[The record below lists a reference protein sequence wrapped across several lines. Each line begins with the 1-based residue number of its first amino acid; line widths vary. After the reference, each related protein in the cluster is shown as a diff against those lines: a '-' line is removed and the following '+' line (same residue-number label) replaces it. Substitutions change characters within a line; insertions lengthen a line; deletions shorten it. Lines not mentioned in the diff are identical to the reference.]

1 MIRFFDPAKDYLRFK
16 KEYDAAWE
24 SVNTRGD
31 LILRK
36 DVEEFEER
44 LADYVGTKYAVALS
58 SGTDAIYLSLKALG
72 ITGRV
77 ALPSHTFKA
86 TCGAVL
92 NAGATPVIYDMEGT
106 EEEEVDAHI
115 PVHIAGEISPF
126 HVSKELP
133 VIEDACQAIGAVK
146 NPTSQAQ
153 CWSFYPAKILGAKG
167 DAGAITTNSLSLY
180 EYAKEARNHFKTDNR
195 DFGGNHRM
203 DNLQAALLNVKIKY
217 IDEILARRK
226 EIAERYLDKLRG
238 VGLPDNQEGRVWQ
251 DFIVRTEKRD
261 ALYDFLK
268 EQGAESIKNEYPF
281 SPKYPKLPLTAKYE
295 AETLR
300 IPCNENLTDE
310 EVNTVI
316 EKVNSWSK

>member
-1 MIRFFDPAKDYLRFK
+1 MIRFFDPAKDYFRFK

-36 DVEEFEER
+36 DVKEFEEQ
-44 LADYVGTKYAVALS
+44 LADYMGTKYAVALS

-92 NAGATPVIYDMEGT
+92 NAGAIPVIYDMEGIQ
-106 EEEEVDAHI
+106 EEVDAHI

-126 HVSKELP
+126 YVSKEIP
-133 VIEDACQAIGAVK
+133 VIEDACQAFGAVK
-146 NPTSQAQ
+146 NPTSEIQ

-167 DAGAITTNSLSLY
+167 DAGAITTNDPKIADY
-180 EYAKEARNHFKTDNR
+180 IKEARNHFKTDNR

-226 EIAERYLDKLRG
+226 EIAEKYLEKLEG
-238 VGLPDNQEGRVWQ
+238 VELPDNQEGRVWQ
-251 DFIVRTEKRD
+251 DFIICTEKRD
-261 ALYDFLK
+261 ELFNYLK
-268 EQGAESIKNEYPF
+268 DNEIETIKNEYPF
-281 SPKYPKLPLTAKYE
+281 SPAYPKLPLTAKYE

-310 EVNTVI
+310 EVAHVI
-316 EKVNSWSK
+316 EKINLWSR

>member
-1 MIRFFDPAKDYLRFK
+1 
-16 KEYDAAWE
+16 
-24 SVNTRGD
+24 
-31 LILRK
+31 
-36 DVEEFEER
+36 
-44 LADYVGTKYAVALS
+44 
-58 SGTDAIYLSLKALG
+58 
-72 ITGRV
+72 
-77 ALPSHTFKA
+77 
-86 TCGAVL
+86 
-92 NAGATPVIYDMEGT
+92 
-106 EEEEVDAHI
+106 
-115 PVHIAGEISPF
+115 
-126 HVSKELP
+126 
-133 VIEDACQAIGAVK
+133 
-146 NPTSQAQ
+146 
-153 CWSFYPAKILGAKG
+153 
-167 DAGAITTNSLSLY
+167 
-180 EYAKEARNHFKTDNR
+180 
-195 DFGGNHRM
+195 M